1 MRILVTGGTGRVGSE
16 VIKAL
21 LKHNVSVRA
30 LVRKQEASTTM
41 PEGIEV
47 SLGDLLD
54 PVAIRKSLDGIDK
67 LYLLNAVVPDE
78 LTQGL
83 IAYDLAKK
91 LKLKQIVYH
100 SVFKAEEFKDVPHFA
115 AKLAIENAL
124 HQFNLPFTIIRPNYF
139 FQNDVSLK
147 DALMNAGMYPMPL
160 GTPGVSAVDTR
171 DIAEA
176 AAIAL
181 TSDGH
186 LGKTYNL
193 NGPEILSGK
202 KVASIWSRL
211 LGKEIGYPGEDLD
224 SFEEQMRKSAP
235 SWSAFD
241 IRMMFQGYLERG
253 FVAEDADVETLA
265 RLLGH
270 PLRRYEDFAKETVE
284 AWRRVEALASINP
297 LPENTGQFRES
308 VTPSTH
314 FDQNPW
320 VLSANLLT
328 TVDFRFARHPIR
340 ISDWRIDPSKHSSL
354 NLLDACA
361 PSAWCGRIR
370 LPGDDLS
377 PWKILCPLI
386 LQHLRRLFSKRLT
399 PSVRRNW
406 TRFLMESSNS
416 TSRHGAPI

>member
-1 MRILVTGGTGRVGSE
+1 MKILVTGGTGKVGSE

-21 LKHNVSVRA
+21 IKRNASVRA

-41 PEGIEV
+41 PKGIEV

-54 PVAIRKSLDGIDK
+54 PVAVRAALDGVDK
-67 LYLLNAVVPDE
+67 LYLLNAVVSDE

-100 SVFKAEEFKDVPHFA
+100 SVFKVEEFKDVPHFA
-115 AKLAIENAL
+115 AKLAIESAL
-124 HQFNLPFTIIRPNYF
+124 REFDLPFTIIRPNYF

-147 DALMNAGMYPMPL
+147 DMLMKAAMYPMPL

-193 NGPEILSGK
+193 NGPENLSGK
-202 KVASIWSRL
+202 KIASIWSGL

-224 SFEEQMRKSAP
+224 SFEEQTRKSAP

-253 FVAEDADVETLA
+253 FVAENGDVATLTK
-265 RLLGH
+265 LLGH
-270 PLRRYEDFAKETVE
+270 PPRRYENFAKETLE
-284 AWRRVEALASINP
+284 AWRQVEAP
-297 LPENTGQFRES
+297 
-308 VTPSTH
+308 
-314 FDQNPW
+314 
-320 VLSANLLT
+320 
-328 TVDFRFARHPIR
+328 
-340 ISDWRIDPSKHSSL
+340 
-354 NLLDACA
+354 
-361 PSAWCGRIR
+361 R
-370 LPGDDLS
+370 LHQP
-377 PWKILCPLI
+377 
-386 LQHLRRLFSKRLT
+386 
-399 PSVRRNW
+399 
-406 TRFLMESSNS
+406 
-416 TSRHGAPI
+416 AA

>member
-1 MRILVTGGTGRVGSE
+1 MKILVTGGTGKVGSE
-16 VIKAL
+16 VIKEL
-21 LKHNVSVRA
+21 LKRNASVRA

-47 SLGDLLD
+47 FLGDLLD
-54 PVAIRKSLDGIDK
+54 PVGVRKALEGVDK

-83 IAYDLAKK
+83 MAYDLAKS

-100 SVFKAEEFKDVPHFA
+100 SVFKVEEFKDVPHFA
-115 AKLAIENAL
+115 AKLAIESAL
-124 HQFNLPFTIIRPNYF
+124 HEFNLPFTIIRPNYF
-139 FQNDVSLK
+139 YQNDFSLK

-202 KVASIWSRL
+202 KIASIWSGL

-270 PLRRYEDFAKETVE
+270 LPRRYEDFAKETVK
-284 AWRRVEALASINP
+284 AWQRVADRQ
-297 LPENTGQFRES
+297 LPQ
-308 VTPSTH
+308 
-314 FDQNPW
+314 
-320 VLSANLLT
+320 SA
-328 TVDFRFARHPIR
+328 A
-340 ISDWRIDPSKHSSL
+340 
-354 NLLDACA
+354 
-361 PSAWCGRIR
+361 
-370 LPGDDLS
+370 
-377 PWKILCPLI
+377 
-386 LQHLRRLFSKRLT
+386 
-399 PSVRRNW
+399 
-406 TRFLMESSNS
+406 
-416 TSRHGAPI
+416 